1 MPPQQRRRRIRS
13 RLGRALTLGTATV
26 IVLAGMTACSSPSP
40 IDATEDC
47 TDVGSQPTSE
57 LGSAEILLSSSGYL
71 LYADGW
77 LVVSADEGPDAAHAM
92 QVPMMAPP
100 DPAGSRWQPAYLGS
114 CQLEAVDTLAAR
126 HPDQA
131 GLIAAYRDRW
141 PEMIAGPFE
150 ETVRV
155 LADLRAA
162 GVALYA
168 LTNWSAET
176 FPVAQR
182 RFDFLRWFE
191 GTVVSGQE
199 QLVKPDPRLYRLLAQ
214 RHGLDLRH
222 SVFIDD
228 TPANVVAARE
238 LGMLGLDFVNAERL
252 RADLTAHGL
261 LASGTAAQAD
271 RA

>member
-114 CQLEAVDTLAAR
+114 CQLEAVDSLAAEELVEGELGSPMVTDVTSTTVTYYGGEEPVR
-126 HPDQA
+126 SSAYALGHESSGD
-131 GLIAAYRDRW
+131 GLSRSDKHGREVIKALLAALDEA
-141 PEMIAGPFE
+141 PLTGDVLPV
-150 ETVRV
+150 ETV
-155 LADLRAA
+155 
-162 GVALYA
+162 
-168 LTNWSAET
+168 
-176 FPVAQR
+176 Q
-182 RFDFLRWFE
+182 
-191 GTVVSGQE
+191 VSGE
-199 QLVKPDPRLYRLLAQ
+199 VEEGEPDGWPGPPLAELLDAE
-214 RHGLDLRH
+214 GCGELTGED
-222 SVFIDD
+222 
-228 TPANVVAARE
+228 ARE
-238 LGMLGLDFVNAERL
+238 VYDYLSERTYDDVGWL
-252 RADLTAHGL
+252 RVSVVPPGRTAC
-261 LASGTAAQAD
+261 D
-271 RA
+271 